1 MTANSG
7 DGSMGPGLSDV
18 GRPGGTA
25 YLSPTLDFSGIT
37 DDERDDDH
45 DTSTVAGAGR
55 SGSIHLATAAFFGL
69 LAGLIG
75 FYNVLAEGHV
85 VYNTGT
91 DMMWGLLIANYAFW
105 ALASFGL
112 SFIATLSLG
121 FGVRVLRP
129 LVRRSLALAIAT
141 IIAAMISLWLEL
153 GQPFL
158 GYAIP
163 LNMQMSSPMFWM
175 GAFYFTYL
183 GLLVVTLYRTFAPG
197 GPGTAGRALSIAH
210 FVAAL
215 LALITQGLMY
225 GMMSMRPFWYSP
237 VLPLYFLLASF
248 LIGVALMMVLVNLG
262 HGFDHRN
269 MPRRLQ
275 YLMARVLPLI
285 LLVTLTVYA
294 FAYASRMITGLWS
307 NADGLQVY
315 HHIVASPLF
324 YAEIAVGFVVPA
336 ILLLSPR
343 LRIRPGL
350 QALAGLAVIV
360 GVYIGRYEFITAGQ
374 LVPLFKGQSKAEL
387 ISYVPSPTE
396 WLVVA
401 LSVSVAL
408 LIYVAATLAYRLSEL
423 PAGGE
428 RTGDATAP
436 QIARTTVSASR

>member
-1 MTANSG
+1 MTGN
-7 DGSMGPGLSDV
+7 PGATPIRPGRGHG
-18 GRPGGTA
+18 GRPA
-25 YLSPTLDFSGIT
+25 SRPRRSPTLDFSGIS
-37 DDERDDDH
+37 DDDH
-45 DTSTVAGAGR
+45 DASTVAGAGR

-75 FYNVLAEGHV
+75 VYSVLSQGHV

-112 SFIATLSLG
+112 SFIATLALG
-121 FGVRVLRP
+121 FGVTVLLP

-210 FVAAL
+210 FIAAL

-225 GMMSMRPFWYSP
+225 GMMSMRPFWFSP
-237 VLPLYFLLASF
+237 VLPLYFFLASF
-248 LIGVALMMVLVNLG
+248 LIGVALMMVLVNVA

-269 MPRRLQ
+269 MPQRLRL
-275 YLMARVLPLI
+275 LMTEVLPLI

-294 FAYASRMITGLWS
+294 FALTSRMITGLWS
-307 NADGLQVY
+307 NADGLQIY
-315 HHIVASPLF
+315 HHIIRSPLF
-324 YAEIAVGFVVPA
+324 YAEIALGFLIPGT
-336 ILLLSPR
+336 LLLLPR
-343 LRIRPGL
+343 LRGRPAV
-350 QALAGLAVIV
+350 QAIAGASVLV
-360 GVYIGRYEFITAGQ
+360 GIYIGRYEFVVSGQ
-374 LVPLFKGQSKAEL
+374 LVPLFKGQSRAEL
-387 ISYVPSPTE
+387 IAYMPSPTE
-396 WLVVA
+396 WLVVILA
-401 LSVSVAL
+401 VSVAM
-408 LIYVAATLAYRLSEL
+408 LIYVAANLAFRLSEFPGGS
-423 PAGGE
+423 PAAAD
-428 RTGDATAP
+428 DARP
-436 QIARTTVSASR
+436 